1 MNIQVIG
8 SFLFVTI
15 LIAII
20 TYLKTKNDNLE
31 TSSGYFLGGR
41 SLTGGIIA
49 GSLLLTNLNASS
61 FVGMSSQAYSANMS
75 VMGWEVT
82 SGITIV
88 LTAVF
93 LLPLYLKMGL
103 TTLPTFI
110 EKRYDKGTKYFV
122 TWLFM
127 LCYILNLAPTALYT
141 GALALSTIFD
151 IPGTFHVSATAGIW
165 IMVWLIGIIGAVY
178 AIFGGLKAVALSDT
192 LNGILLVAAGIL
204 IPVFAIVALGG
215 GNFGEGFHTFLTAH
229 PEKLNAIGSSSDP
242 LPFSAVFSGLLLVNM
257 YYWGTNQSIIQRGFG
272 AKSLKEGQKG
282 FILAAALKIL
292 TPIIIIIPGI
302 LAFFLYGNEVEMA
315 DMIYP
320 LLVREVLPKPLLG
333 LLAAAMFGA
342 ILSTFNSLLN
352 SSSTLFALD
361 VYKPMHPD
369 IEEKDLIRV
378 SKIFGSIVAVL
389 CMFIAPWI
397 MNASGGVFAYFQT
410 INGFFNVPIFTI
422 VLIGFIKKDVPA
434 IAAKIGLAFFVV
446 VYGVL
451 QFVVK
456 PDLFYLHQSGIL
468 FVITCIIMLVI
479 GKIAPQK
486 IPFAMEKV
494 ENVDI
499 TPWKYRFTAS
509 GAVIALMVDTY
520 VIFSPLGLAQAGG
533 WNAVSTMLIAVIAAV
548 CIAAGFMLDKRYSQE
563 GV

>member
-1 MNIQVIG
+1 
-8 SFLFVTI
+8 
-15 LIAII
+15 
-20 TYLKTKNDNLE
+20 
-31 TSSGYFLGGR
+31 
-41 SLTGGIIA
+41 
-49 GSLLLTNLNASS
+49 
-61 FVGMSSQAYSANMS
+61 
-75 VMGWEVT
+75 
-82 SGITIV
+82 
-88 LTAVF
+88 
-93 LLPLYLKMGL
+93 
-103 TTLPTFI
+103 
-110 EKRYDKGTKYFV
+110 
-122 TWLFM
+122 M

-151 IPGTFHVSATAGIW
+151 IPGTFHISATAGIW
-165 IMVWLIGIIGAVY
+165 IMVWLIGIIGAIY

-192 LNGILLVAAGIL
+192 LNGILLVIAGIL

-215 GNFGEGFHTFLTAH
+215 GNFGEGFHTFLTAR
-229 PEKLNAIGSSSDP
+229 PEKLNSIGSSSDP

-272 AKSLKEGQKG
+272 AKSLKEGQNG
-282 FILAAALKIL
+282 FI
-292 TPIIIIIPGI
+292 
-302 LAFFLYGNEVEMA
+302 
-315 DMIYP
+315 
-320 LLVREVLPKPLLG
+320 
-333 LLAAAMFGA
+333 LAAAMFGA

-361 VYKPMHPD
+361 AYKPMHPD

-434 IAAKIGLAFFVV
+434 IAAKIGLAFFVI

-451 QFVVK
+451 QFVIK

-486 IPFAMEKV
+486 TPFAMEKV
-494 ENVDI
+494 EDVDV

-509 GAVIALMVDTY
+509 GAVIALMIDTY

-533 WNAVSTMLIAVIAAV
+533 WTAGSTALIAVIAV
-548 CIAAGFMLDKRYSQE
+548 ICTAADFALDKMYSQE